1 MKLWTVDNP
10 PEWLKGRKPGEIL
23 FALAAFRAAMDKG
36 KGEDEARQLALAAV
50 ESAAGGVDR
59 ERASALRFQMARASE
74 DGKVW
79 DAVLIAPGLSR
90 GWPQFWWPADVLEA
104 AAALFENVDVNAYE
118 VRSDYF
124 SHLQVPAPVALEDVK
139 RYLTARKVGWTT
151 APRWEPG
158 VGIVARVNF
167 LPDAAWVV
175 DALAE
180 GQAKGNPDVLGLSI
194 DSRIT
199 GIEVG
204 FPDGD
209 VIWVTSIKSV
219 SSVDVVTRPAAGG
232 KFLRAV
238 AGLNP
243 MEDDMNKAK
252 FLKLIEQAR
261 PELLKGKDLDALTE
275 DQVLELARMAME
287 PAQPG
292 PDGKKDDK
300 PAAGDD
306 KGQRAAMSAEE
317 VSKLFNDLLAKS
329 MRDVEQRAA
338 MDQALAKS
346 DLPAASQSRVRELLA
361 GKDLDAAAVD
371 KAIKAEKDFLAS
383 MAQPG
388 SGFAVLGDQGRVSVG
403 MNSQSRIQ
411 LAVDR
416 LFGLTREDVE
426 KAARMSRLDGQPFFP
441 DLRVAQA
448 EEYNNV
454 PRLTGLAELYRL
466 LTGDSEIRGVFNRNG
481 LAADLRA
488 AQDITSGTF
497 SYVLGNTM
505 SRRLAHDYAAADFM
519 EGLLISVR
527 KPVKDYRQQEAVLV
541 GGFGDIDDV
550 DPEVADYAE
559 IAGVTDEES
568 TYTVGIKGNL
578 LTITEKTIR
587 NDDVSLIQ
595 RLLTRM
601 ALAYRRTHAQYVW
614 NLYIN
619 NAICSD
625 TTAWFTSGHGN
636 LGATALSFT
645 TAIVAYMALA
655 KMTEKDSGKRLG
667 LLANPTV
674 KPVLVYPVD
683 LMATAE
689 SIVNDDDYYAS
700 NDLTAKTRN
709 PLKGKITGA
718 QVPLLTDATDWGII
732 MPPAVIDC
740 VEMGYMDGR
749 EEPEMFVADQPSS
762 EQVFVADKIRY
773 KGRHRYAGTVVDYRS
788 GYKAVVA
795 G

>member
-10 PEWLKGRKPGEIL
+10 PEWLAGRTSGEVL

-36 KGEDEARQLALAAV
+36 LAEDEAQRLALEAVTAA
-50 ESAAGGVDR
+50 ADGQAR
-59 ERASALRFQMARASE
+59 ERAGALRFQVARASE
-74 DGKVW
+74 DGNSW
-79 DAVLIAPGLSR
+79 EAVLIAPGLSK
-90 GWPQFWWPADVLEA
+90 GWPQFWWPADALEA
-104 AAALFENVDVNAYE
+104 AVGLFENVDVNAYE
-118 VRSDYF
+118 VRTDYF
-124 SHLQVPAPVALEDVK
+124 SHLQVPAPVSLEDVK
-139 RYLTARKVGWTT
+139 RYLTSRKVGWIS

-194 DSRIT
+194 DSRIS

-238 AGLNP
+238 AGLNKT
-243 MEDDMNKAK
+243 EDTMDLAK
-252 FLKLIEQAR
+252 FLKLIEQVR
-261 PELLKGKDLDALTE
+261 PDLLQGKDQAALTG

-287 PAQPG
+287 PAQP
-292 PDGKKDDK
+292 DGKTKPE
-300 PAAGDD
+300 PAARDD

-317 VSKLFNDLLAKS
+317 IGALLEGLVAKS
-329 MRDVEQRAA
+329 MQVVEQRAA
-338 MDQALAKS
+338 MDQALAGS
-346 DLPAASQSRVRELLA
+346 GLPEAGKARVREVLA
-361 GKDLDAAAVD
+361 GKDLTVEAVD
-371 KAIKAEKDFLAS
+371 RAIKAEKDYLAS

-388 SGFAVLGDQGRVSVG
+388 SGFAVLGDQGRLTVG
-403 MNSQSRIQ
+403 MGSQARIQ

-416 LFGLTREDVE
+416 LFGLSRDDVLA
-426 KAARMSRLDGQPFFP
+426 AARMDRLDGRPFFP

-448 EEYNNV
+448 EEYNDV
-454 PRLTGLAELYRL
+454 PRLTGLAELYTL
-466 LTGDSEIRGVFNRNG
+466 LTGDAEIRGHFNRQG
-481 LAADLRA
+481 LMQDLRA
-488 AQDITSGTF
+488 AQDITSATF
-497 SYVLGNTM
+497 SYVLGNTLG
-505 SRRLAHDYAAADFM
+505 RRLVKDYAEPEFQ

-541 GGFGDIDDV
+541 GGFGDIEDV
-550 DPEVADYAE
+550 DPEAADYQE
-559 IAGVTDEES
+559 ISAVGDEES
-568 TYTVGIKGNL
+568 VYAIGIKGNI

-587 NDDVSLIQ
+587 NDDISLVQ
-595 RLLTRM
+595 RLVRRLGV
-601 ALAYRRTHAQYVW
+601 AARRTHAKYVW
-614 NLYIN
+614 GKWIN
-619 NAICSD
+619 NAACSD
-625 TTAWFTSGHGN
+625 GTAWFTAGHGN
-636 LGATALSFT
+636 LGTAALSFAA
-645 TAIVAYMALA
+645 AIAAYQALA
-655 KMTEKDSGKRLG
+655 KMTEKDSGERLG
-667 LLANPTV
+667 LLANPAV

-683 LMATAE
+683 LMAMAE
-689 SIVNDDDYYAS
+689 SIVGDDDYYTS
-700 NDLTAKTRN
+700 NDLTTKTRN

-718 QVPLLTDATDWGII
+718 QIPLFTDATDWGLL
-732 MPPAVIDC
+732 MPTSVCDC

-749 EEPEMFVADQPSS
+749 QEPEMFVADQPSS

-773 KGRHRYAGTVVDYRS
+773 KIRHRYAGAVVDFRS
-788 GYKAVVA
+788 GYKGAVA